1 MELHYASYTLLKGKE
16 GVKMLSNEIV
26 KKIRQIEIKS
36 NKLVE
41 EIFSGEY
48 RSGFRGKGIEFENIR
63 QYYPG
68 DDVRNID
75 WNVTARH
82 NKAFVKQFCEER
94 ELNMF
99 LLIDMSRS
107 NSYGRKKDLIAEIGA
122 TLAFSA
128 NRNNDKVG
136 VIFFTEKVEKFIPSK
151 NGRKHILSIIEN
163 ILNFTPNYKGTNITK
178 ALQYFNRVEKKRS
191 VVFLISDFFDEGY
204 KNEIKVTS
212 MRHDLVMIRVIDKAE
227 EVIPAGAIFTFED
240 LETGEIVTLDNL
252 KSEYR
257 FDTAKIIGYGSNAIN
272 NFITIYTDED
282 YVKPLKQFFK
292 RRSRQW

>member
-1 MELHYASYTLLKGKE
+1 MVSKEL
-16 GVKMLSNEIV
+16 I

-48 RSGFRGKGIEFENIR
+48 RSGFRGKGVEFEDIR

-68 DDVRNID
+68 DDVRSID

-107 NSYGRKKDLIAEIGA
+107 NSFGNKKNLIAEVSA

-128 NRNNDKVG
+128 SKNNDKVG
-136 VIFFTEKVEKFIPSK
+136 VIFFTDKVEKFIPSL
-151 NGRKHILSIIEN
+151 NGKKHVLSIIEN
-163 ILNFTPNYKGTNITK
+163 ILTFEPELTGTDLAK
-178 ALQYFNRVEKKRS
+178 ALQYFNRVVKKHS
-191 VVFLISDFFDEGY
+191 VVFVISDFLDDGY
-204 KNEIKVTS
+204 KKDIKITS
-212 MRHDLVMIRVIDKAE
+212 GRHDLVLVRIVDRAE
-227 EVIPAGAIFTFED
+227 ELIPAGAIFTFED
-240 LETGEIVTLDNL
+240 LETGETLVLDNM
-252 KSEYR
+252 KSEQR
-257 FDTAKIIGYGSNAIN
+257 LDTSASLFKRNLIN
-272 NFITIYTDED
+272 IYTDED
-282 YVKPLKQFFK
+282 YVKPLKQFL
-292 RRSRQW
+292 RRRGQR

>member
-1 MELHYASYTLLKGKE
+1 MVSGEL
-16 GVKMLSNEIV
+16 I

-48 RSGFRGKGIEFENIR
+48 RSGFRGKGMEFENIR

-68 DDVRNID
+68 DDIRNID

-82 NKAFVKQFCEER
+82 NRAFVKEFCEER

-107 NSYGRKKDLIAEIGA
+107 NSFGKKKDLIAEVGA

-128 NRNNDKVG
+128 NRNNDRVG

-151 NGRKHILSIIEN
+151 NGRKHVLAIIEN
-163 ILNFTPNYKGTNITK
+163 ILNFTPKASGTNLTN
-178 ALQYFNRVEKKRS
+178 ALQYFNRIEKKRS
-191 VVFLISDFFDEGY
+191 VVFLISDFLDEGY
-204 KNEIKVTS
+204 EKDLKITS
-212 MRHDLVMIRVIDKAE
+212 GRHDLVMIRVVDRAE
-227 EVIPAGAIFTFED
+227 ESIPAGAIFSFED
-240 LETGEIVTLDNL
+240 LESGETIVVDNL
-252 KSEYR
+252 KNEYR
-257 FDTAKIIGYGSNAIN
+257 MYNHLNISKSNLIDV
-272 NFITIYTDED
+272 YTGED
-282 YVKPLKQFFK
+282 YVRPLKQFFRRRRK
-292 RRSRQW
+292 R